1 MVLNYNDFFLS
12 NKDINL
18 INKWINKDYKKQF
31 LFIHGKDSS
40 GKTSL
45 SEYILNKYKII
56 HINIDFFKEKV
67 NIKQYI
73 DEALGRKNILMMF
86 NKDYEYNAI
95 VFDNLE
101 LFLKHNKP
109 VLNEIISYISKLNIH
124 KERHPIIFISSNIN
138 HKYFKKILSNS
149 KFIEIN
155 YSYKNILSI
164 TDKILLK
171 KNVKLSEKDKEN
183 LIKKSDHKINNIISN
198 IEILKLNDNKNDIFN
213 YEDTFINDSIN
224 KIYNS
229 KDFEDIIRYSQNT
242 NNLYFDILDNI
253 HFITKDL
260 QTIKNIYKT
269 SMIAE
274 NVNTYYIKNH
284 LNLYD
289 FYIILSII
297 YPKYYLNN
305 KIKRDK
311 IINNKYIS
319 KSLIYISNNRHIYNN
334 NLNINILYLINK
346 LKEEDEDFINF
357 IKEQYNIYNPDIKKL
372 TNTYDKIIKFD

>member
-1 MVLNYNDFFLS
+1 MNINDFFL
-12 NKDINL
+12 NKTQITSIN
-18 INKWINKDYKKQF
+18 NWINKDYKKQF

-45 SEYILNKYKII
+45 AECILNKYKII

-124 KERHPIIFISSNIN
+124 KKNHPVIFISSNIN

-164 TDKILLK
+164 TDKILSK

-198 IEILKLNDNKNDIFN
+198 IEILKLNNNNDIFN

-253 HFITKDL
+253 HFISKDL
-260 QTIKNIYKT
+260 SAIVNIYKT
-269 SMIAE
+269 SMLAE

-305 KIKRDK
+305 KIKKDK
-311 IINNKYIS
+311 IINNKYVS

-372 TNTYDKIIKFD
+372 TNTYGKIIKFD